1 MKAWETETL
10 DPLAVWNA
18 LPPYV
23 QQRLGAAAVAA
34 AVANL
39 GAYIAIEQTD
49 PEAHRPRVAAFSAS
63 LSLIYELVTINA
75 LDGDDTTMPPRP
87 DLRPL
92 DIRQCRSCG
101 CTDDCPCDGGC
112 HWVEDD
118 LCSACLSRGMA

>member
-1 MKAWETETL
+1 MTAWETETL

-49 PEAHRPRVAAFSAS
+49 PEAHRPRVAAFSES

-92 DIRQCRSCG
+92 DIRQCRGCG
-101 CTDDCPCDGGC
+101 CTDDFACDGGC

-118 LCSACLSRGMA
+118 LCSACLSGGIA

>member
-1 MKAWETETL
+1 MKARETDTL

-18 LPPYV
+18 LPAYV

-49 PEAHRPRVAAFSAS
+49 PEAHRPRAAAFSAS
-63 LSLIYELVTINA
+63 LSLIYELVIINVLA
-75 LDGDDTTMPPRP
+75 GDDTTMPPRP
-87 DLRPL
+87 ELRSL
-92 DIRQCRSCG
+92 DIRQCRGCG
-101 CTDDCPCDGGC
+101 CTDDVVCDGGC

-118 LCSACLSRGMA
+118 LCSACLSRGVA